1 MKSPVFAAPL
11 RGAARSSGSWLGQ
24 LLVATVLMLPLFAA
38 SPVSAQ
44 TGQITGT
51 VTDAQ
56 SGAPIGEVQVYLV
69 GETLG
74 ALSRADGR
82 FLILNVPAGSY
93 EVRAERI
100 GYAATSETVQVTAG
114 TTTTL
119 DFRMGSQALGLD
131 EIVVTGTAGAAR
143 RREIGNSITQL
154 NVSDIPDRPVQV
166 TDLLQGSA
174 PGVEITGGSGEA
186 GQGKVIRL
194 RGNSSVEM
202 TNQPIIYI
210 DGVRMRSQ
218 PLPIV
223 NSLDTGS
230 GRGGRVSASPL
241 DNINPNDIERIEVI
255 KGSAATTLYGT
266 EASAGVIQVFTK
278 RGSSGAPVW
287 TAEIQQGTG
296 WTKKF
301 GMNGMDY
308 LNMEHF
314 MRDAWWGG
322 GYEGGDFSQDCI
334 TNDSPDTPASEGF
347 TEDITYENARWDGVN
362 GSADGACSFPGAVWL
377 QTYNLSVRGGGQ
389 ALQYFVSGAYENNAL
404 VMPQDSLERY
414 SFRGNFTLT
423 PIEDLQIQWNTGWSW
438 QWNKNTSTA
447 NNAQGITL
455 NAFRAERN
463 YIGSADPRRYVSTL
477 DYDAQQQIERLS
489 TGVTLTYTPIA
500 NMTNRFTVGYDFTQQ
515 EGRNLRN
522 FGFPQ
527 FPQGSLTNDTWQNRL
542 LTFDYVGTYSFQLTD
557 VIRSNFSWGGQAVGD
572 EERRLQAYGENFP
585 GAAEPTIRSAALT
598 YAFEDREKVWN
609 AGFFF
614 QNVFD
619 IDNKYFITAGLRVDG
634 NSAFGSGFGLQTYPK
649 VSGSWVTSDES
660 FWPESLG
667 TFKLRAAYGQS
678 GRAPGA
684 FDAVRTWNATGFAQQ
699 PAFTPDNLGN
709 ADLGPEVTAEWE
721 VGFDAAWLD
730 NRVDVVFTYYN
741 QKTTDALMDVA
752 PIPSNGFTNSQL
764 RNVGTLGNQGIE
776 LQVNAAVVESANWGV
791 DLGVGLTTNDSEV
804 LSLCRDDN
812 DASTCIPEF
821 DALGGRI
828 IVGQPV
834 PVNYDVRVAD
844 PDGVGSACCGLTS
857 GIYMNDGE
865 DVVIGPQL
873 PTHTITPSL
882 TVRMPGSI
890 TLTARGEYRG
900 GNMMEVNPI
909 SIQRSVRSPLC
920 FPYYEDPANSVDLR
934 DGISNIWLERCSP
947 TGGRDYWMDAD
958 YFKLRSVSAS
968 VPVDFAFPDRISSAM
983 LTLALNNAWDWYREV
998 PWYDTE
1004 ITGNGTTDGLS
1015 ESIGAAT
1022 ERLPGPATFRISLR
1036 VTF

>member
-1 MKSPVFAAPL
+1 MKSPVFEALSTGARRREVGWRSGFLGLLVFALMALAAPS
-11 RGAARSSGSWLGQ
+11 AQ
-24 LLVATVLMLPLFAA
+24 
-38 SPVSAQ
+38 AQ

-56 SGAPIGEVQVYLV
+56 SGAALGEVQVFLV
-69 GETLG
+69 GQSLG

-93 EVRAERI
+93 ELRAERI
-100 GYAATSETVQVTAG
+100 GYAAETQSVQVTAG
-114 TTTTL
+114 STATA
-119 DFRMGSQALGLD
+119 DFRMASQALGLD
-131 EIVVTGTAGAAR
+131 EIIVTGAAGSAR
-143 RREIGNSITQL
+143 RREVGNSITQL
-154 NVSDIPDRPVQV
+154 NMADIPDRPVQV

-194 RGNSSVEM
+194 RGNSSVSM

-223 NSLDTGS
+223 NALDTGS

-255 KGSAATTLYGT
+255 KGSAATTLFGT

-287 TAEIQQGTG
+287 TAEVQQGTG

-314 MRDAWWGG
+314 MRDPWWGG
-322 GYEGGDFSQDCI
+322 GYEGGEFSQNCI
-334 TNDSPDTPASEGF
+334 TDNTPDDTRGG
-347 TEDITYENARWDGVN
+347 DITFENQRWQGINSD
-362 GSADGACSFPGAVWL
+362 AAGACSFPGAVWL
-377 QTYNLSVRGGGQ
+377 QNYNLSVRGGGQ
-389 ALQYFVSGAYENNAL
+389 TLQYFMSGGYENNQL
-404 VMPQDSLERY
+404 VMPQDSLQRY
-414 SFRGNFTLT
+414 NFRGNFTVT
-423 PIEDLQIQWNTGWSW
+423 PVENLQIQWNTGYSW

-463 YIGSADPRRYVSTL
+463 YAGSADPRRIASTL
-477 DYDAQQQIERLS
+477 DFDAQQQIERLS
-489 TGVTLTYTPIA
+489 TGMTLTYTPLA
-500 NMTNRFTVGYDFTQQ
+500 DMTNRFTVGYDFTQQ

-527 FPQGSLTNDTWQNRL
+527 FPQGSLTSDTWQNRI
-542 LTFDYVGTYSFQLTD
+542 LTFDYVGTYAFTLTD
-557 VIRSNFSWGGQAVGD
+557 MIRSNFSWGGQAVGD
-572 EERRLQAYGENFP
+572 EQRRVRAYGENFP
-585 GAAEPTIRSAALT
+585 GAAEPTISSASLT

-619 IDNKYFITAGLRVDG
+619 INNKYFLTGGLRVDG
-634 NSAFGSGFGLQTYPK
+634 NSAFGSGFGLQMYPK
-649 VSGSWVTSDES
+649 VSASWVLSDED
-660 FWPESLG
+660 FWSDGLG
-667 TFKLRAAYGQS
+667 SVKLRAAYGQS

-684 FDAVRTWNATGFAQQ
+684 FDAVRTWSAAGFQNE
-699 PAFTPDNLGN
+699 PAFVPSNVGN

-721 VGFDAAWLD
+721 VGFDGAWLND
-730 NRVDVVFTYYN
+730 RLDVVFTYYN
-741 QKTTDALMDVA
+741 QKTTDALMDVGGV
-752 PIPSNGFTNSQL
+752 PSLGFTGSQL
-764 RNVGTLGNQGIE
+764 RNVGTLGNSGIE
-776 LQVNAAVVESANWGV
+776 LGINGAVIQGADWAL
-791 DLGVGLTTNDSEV
+791 DLGLGITTNDSEV
-804 LSLCRDDN
+804 LSLCRDEN
-812 DASTCIPEF
+812 DPTTCIPEF
-821 DALGGRI
+821 NALGGRI
-828 IVGQPV
+828 IEGQPI
-834 PVNYDVRVAD
+834 PVNYDRRVAD
-844 PDGVGSACCGLTS
+844 PDGTGAACCGLSS
-857 GIYMNDGE
+857 GIYENGGQP
-865 DVVIGPQL
+865 VNIGPQL
-873 PTHTITPSL
+873 PTHTITPSMTL
-882 TVRMPGSI
+882 RVPGNI
-890 TLTARGEYRG
+890 TLSARGEYRG

-909 SIQRSVRSPLC
+909 SVSRSVRSPLC
-920 FPYYEDPANSVDLR
+920 FPYYVDPATSVALK
-934 DGISNIWLERCSP
+934 DGIPNIWRERCSP
-947 TGGRDYWMDAD
+947 TGARDYWMKAD

-968 VPVDFAFPDRISSAM
+968 VPVDFAFPDRISGAM
-983 LTLALNNAWDWYREV
+983 LTLALNNAWDWYREI

-1004 ITGNGTTDGLS
+1004 ITGNGSTASGLS
-1015 ESIGAAT
+1015 ESIGGAS
-1022 ERLPGPATFRISLR
+1022 ERLPAPATFRISLR